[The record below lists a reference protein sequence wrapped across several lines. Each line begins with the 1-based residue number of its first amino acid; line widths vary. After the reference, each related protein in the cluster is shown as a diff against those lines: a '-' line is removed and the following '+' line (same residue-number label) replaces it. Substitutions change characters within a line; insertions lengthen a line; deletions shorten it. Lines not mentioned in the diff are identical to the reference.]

1 MGTAFGFLFWTI
13 FYTVIAVVLDVIFAI
28 VAWLIVRK
36 RNIWRKW
43 LIVLCAALTPTLFIG
58 SEFVLGTIGS
68 FYVSETKGVDWGFGD
83 SWEAPLT
90 QSYELSAID
99 LPEAA
104 HIYNRDKS
112 KPSLYEGIVQQLW
125 VSEDSIVVTR
135 SKANNYSLLVFYPQV
150 DSASILL
157 HQVDSLQLTEALQCR
172 NLDPTSAMAP
182 NDYFCKTQREAHK
195 VEAPVRHILSFA
207 FVAALWA
214 GLIWFVR
221 KQNKK

>member
-1 MGTAFGFLFWTI
+1 MFIISFFLF
-13 FYTVIAVVLDVIFAI
+13 AVIFI
-28 VAWLIVRK
+28 VVSVILGIICAVFAWLLVRK
-36 RNIWRKW
+36 RDWRFKW
-43 LIVLCAALTPTLFIG
+43 LVVLAGAITPLLWGGIETVLWFIG
-58 SEFVLGTIGS
+58 TA
-68 FYVSETKGVDWGFGD
+68 YVSETKGVDWGFGD

-135 SKANNYSLLVFYPQV
+135 SEANNYSLLVFYLQV
-150 DSASILL
+150 DSAAILL

-172 NLDPTSAMAP
+172 NLDPKSAMVP

-195 VEAPVRHILSFA
+195 VEEPVRHILSFA